1 MTLIVAMAAFSI
13 DVSQWYVGHHRAQV
27 AADATAL
34 AAANCL
40 ANTVC
45 TTTTATAGSDTETAG
60 NRVADGNGF
69 SDVTYSFPGSNTV
82 KVTVNSTSPA
92 SFGGLFGIHAV
103 NTSASATASYNTLQ
117 DSSSCTAMKGKST
130 CYSLFAGN
138 DVCPSPQ
145 PTITSTSFDYVG
157 LDLVTQ
163 DNGGGGA
170 TVSEVFSNAY
180 FMSNAQSSAS
190 TFTVTTV
197 GSGTPACTESPG
209 KGNASYL
216 YVPKALPYPE
226 VWTEPTGSACT
237 FSAASWTT
245 ASVAAKNSPGV
256 YCVNATPTTACSN
269 GASASGDI
277 DVDLSSTSLAAGGY
291 EFVGPCVT
299 IAGWSSNGSRTNITG
314 QPLVYGTSNIQTSDG
329 TATGTPDLAT
339 TSKLPTC
346 VKNDGT
352 NLTSTFLDGAP
363 TQGPVVYDQCGTAEI
378 TSNGGYTGFV
388 EAWNI
393 SLDKNNAVIGT
404 GPTSVSPGGGL
415 PLPGGDALTG

>member
-40 ANTVC
+40 ASTVC

-60 NRVADGNGF
+60 NNVADGNGF
-69 SDVTYSFPGSNTV
+69 SNVTYSFPGSNTV

-92 SFGGLFGIHAV
+92 SFGGLFGIHSV
-103 NTSASATASYNTLQ
+103 NTSASATASYNTIQ
-117 DSSSCTAMKGKST
+117 NSSSCSSTAGAPT

-138 DVCPSPQ
+138 NVCPNPQ
-145 PTITSTSFDYVG
+145 PTITNKIFDYVG

-170 TVSEVFSNAY
+170 TVSQVFSNAY

-190 TFTVTTV
+190 SFIVTTV
-197 GSGTPACTESPG
+197 GSGSPACTESPG
-209 KGNASYL
+209 KGNATYL

-226 VWTEPTGSACT
+226 VWTEPTGAQCT

-245 ASVAAKNSPGV
+245 ASIRTDGPGV
-256 YCVNATPTTACSN
+256 FCVNATPTTTCTDGGTAT
-269 GASASGDI
+269 GDI
-277 DVDLSSTSLAAGGY
+277 DVDLSSLAAGGY

-299 IAGWSSNGSRTNITG
+299 VAGQSKKATNISG

-329 TATGTPDLAT
+329 TASGTPDFAT
-339 TSKLPTC
+339 ATALPTC

-352 NLTSTFLDGAP
+352 NLTSTFLDGIP
-363 TQGPVVYDQCGTAEI
+363 TQGPMIYDQCGTAEI

-393 SLDKNNAVIGT
+393 SLDKNNAVIGN
-404 GPTSVSPGGGL
+404 GPTSISPGSGV